1 MSRRQRILALGAG
14 GLVLLGLPA
23 IITPAPRLL
32 WNASASLPIG
42 LYVALPARS
51 LVIGDLVAVQPPEP
65 LADLFDRRGYLPAG
79 LPLLKTVRALPGA
92 TVSRQQQ
99 QISID
104 GQAIAVARLADRN
117 GRALPQWQGCHQLQ
131 DGELFLLNEAPD
143 SLDGRYFGPLSRTSV
158 TARLVPLWTREGRGG
173 WLLWR
178 ASSSS
183 KTSFNPAKK
192 GSNHAPDR

>member
-1 MSRRQRILALGAG
+1 MKRRVRILALGAVA
-14 GLVLLGLPA
+14 LALLGLPT

-42 LYVALPARS
+42 LYATLPARS
-51 LVIGDLVAVQPPEP
+51 LAIGDLVAVQPPQS
-65 LADLFDRRGYLPAG
+65 LADQFDRRGYLPAG

-92 TVSRQQQ
+92 MVCRRQQ

-104 GQAIAVARLADRN
+104 GQTIAVARLADRN

-131 DGELFLLNEAPD
+131 DGELFLLNDAPD
-143 SLDGRYFGPLSRTSV
+143 SLDGRYFGPLLRTSV
-158 TARLVPLWTREGRGG
+158 TARLVPLWTRKTHGGR
-173 WLLWR
+173 LPWR
-178 ASSSS
+178 APSFV